1 MQPPRSLALL
11 GLGLLAPSG
20 ALAAVDGLCPIMGAV
35 LPAPTEPASHAAVQK
50 ALADFKTTVGKIVG
64 SLNRTAVSVAV
75 KSIHECS
82 PLFELHHTPPTLDP
96 RGVQKVDANSVY
108 RLGSISKIFPVLALL
123 KLDGVS
129 LDDKVTKYLPELRAL
144 GDQATVE
151 DAVSQ
156 VEWDEVTLGALASHL
171 SGIAAD
177 YAIDFANFPGFNTTQ
192 RGLPPKKNIT
202 DPGCAGIAGTR
213 PCTEQDF
220 FKGFGNRAPV
230 FAPFSAP
237 AYSNIGSPL
246 LSFVVERLTNKSYA
260 EFFQAAV
267 LQPLGLNDT
276 GIKKPADSRGV
287 IPLNDTWWSTDIGFE
302 AAAGGFYSTLN
313 NMLKFGDAV
322 LSNKILSPAATRKW
336 LKPMTNT
343 ASLGT
348 QLGAPWEIFR
358 ATNVTRDQRAIEII
372 TKGGDLF
379 NYRSTLA
386 MVPDY
391 GLVFTVLLGG
401 DSAEKGMSTAVPLIQ
416 AAAVRMLLPALEQ
429 AGKDQARTAHAG
441 TYRDEATNST
451 AVLEVSDADAGP
463 GIRVARLVV
472 RGVDVIATYPAMR
485 NLGASPPAVE
495 TLPPTR
501 LRLYPAT
508 GLATARRQA
517 WRGVYSVGA
526 PEKVAEDDAPFPWL
540 QNRCVT
546 WASTDRDVYGLQA
559 LDRFVFN
566 SGKEGG
572 AGTGVTESLEM
583 PAYQVKM
590 VRVVEGN

>member
-1 MQPPRSLALL
+1 MQPPRFLALL

-35 LPAPTEPASHAAVQK
+35 LPAPTQPASHAAVQK
-50 ALADFKTTVGKIVG
+50 ALEKFKTTVEQIVG
-64 SLNRTAVSVAV
+64 GLNRTAVSVAV
-75 KSIHECS
+75 KSIHESS
-82 PLFELHHTPPTLDP
+82 PLFELHHTPSTLDP
-96 RGVQKVDANSVY
+96 RGVKKVDANSVY

-129 LDDKVTKYLPELRAL
+129 LDDKVTKYLPELRTL
-144 GDQATVE
+144 GDQASVRNV
-151 DAVSQ
+151 VSQ
-156 VEWDEVTLGALASHL
+156 VEWDEITLGALASHL
-171 SGIAAD
+171 SGVGAD
-177 YAIDFANFPGFNTTQ
+177 YAIDFANFPGFDAAQ

-202 DPGCAGIAGTR
+202 NPGCAGIPGTR

-220 FKGFGNRAPV
+220 FKGFGSRAPV

-246 LSFVVERLTNKSYA
+246 LSFVVERLTNKSYPD
-260 EFFQAAV
+260 FFKAAV
-267 LQPLGLNDT
+267 LRPLGLNDT
-276 GIKKPADSRGV
+276 GAKKPADSRGV

-302 AAAGGFYSTLN
+302 TAAGGFYSTPN
-313 NMLKFGDAV
+313 NMLKFGDAI

-358 ATNVTRDQRAIEII
+358 ATNVTRDQRAVEII

-401 DSAEKGMSTAVPLIQ
+401 DAAEKGI
-416 AAAVRMLLPALEQ
+416 
-429 AGKDQARTAHAG
+429 
-441 TYRDEATNST
+441 
-451 AVLEVSDADAGP
+451 
-463 GIRVARLVV
+463 
-472 RGVDVIATYPAMR
+472 
-485 NLGASPPAVE
+485 
-495 TLPPTR
+495 
-501 LRLYPAT
+501 LRLYPAS
-508 GLATARRQA
+508 GLAAARRQA
-517 WRGVYSVGA
+517 WRGVYSVGT
-526 PEKVAEDDAPFPWL
+526 PEKIAEDDALFPWQ

-566 SGKEGG
+566 VGKEDCKG
-572 AGTGVTESLEM
+572 AGVSESLEM
-583 PAYQVKM
+583 PAYQVRM
-590 VRVVEGN
+590 VKVARDN